1 MDVDARSFRI
11 ALVADDLVNPEADGF
26 DALEVLRQEDWGVIQ
41 LPPAW
46 YTQDVAAPMLEQVA
60 EHVEEFAR
68 HGYRIVLV
76 GNRPG
81 LADALSRVGVGL
93 PNSAQPKSADEL
105 RGFLT
110 AQPPVDP
117 ALVRGEGHTVQ

>member
-1 MDVDARSFRI
+1 MDVDERSFRI

-26 DALEVLRQEDWGVIQ
+26 DALEVLREEDWGVIQ

-46 YTQDVAAPMLEQVA
+46 YAQDVAAPMLEQVA

-81 LADALSRVGVGL
+81 LADALRRVGVGL

-117 ALVRGEGHTVQ
+117 ALARGEGHTVQ